1 MYFNPF
7 PGGLDESYILDSR
20 EYFMIG
26 FQNDHCYTPHTSPDL
41 SREPVK
47 EHKTEIPSSKK
58 ITIIENKIIPKDKKF
73 INLNTA
79 DAQIILR
86 RTDILKKIVD
96 SQKGN
101 HNLLNVNNK
110 IVPSVMLEHTDKLK
124 QEDKIN
130 NVIEK
135 TSESS
140 SDSLHDDRDSD
151 SDYHSR
157 SRKTPQKPNKPKTIN
172 KTVKNLLTKK
182 IETKRNIPQMNHNEI
197 PPQYKHAKTYKVKN
211 FSKTNN
217 IRHIVTKKLKK
228 TISPKNDANRATHPY
243 SDGKVLAQGEV
254 KEPLKTD
261 PPKLVKIVPKKDKK
275 TPAHMAALLN
285 DMTSLFSTPDIIRR
299 ISTDAKQSP
308 KAPDTP
314 TNIVIKKSNK
324 EFFADSPAISATPDK
339 ISDFSKNKILK
350 VETKTYSNKTINKN
364 LRDINQHLANKSNIV
379 SSDMGPLGD
388 ANMAHLYQ
396 EQHLGILPSNIGDLG
411 SMTGKHEP
419 LNANSILL
427 SPTSLGSSHM
437 GAPLSPSLDLL
448 GGIHPEEE
456 GLTEDLLMH
465 VAQLVES
472 SENLQEVIDKQVLGK
487 VNEVSPKEMNLVNLL
502 NQNLPK
508 MENLNHSMMQLA
520 EKQTV
525 STPPPKPIQIVRSNG
540 RVITLPPI
548 EAPATRSSKRKS
560 LLNNAV
566 ADSIP
571 AAIPPPVVRVPTP
584 AVQSPVPKPPVPSN
598 KKIIHKAP
606 EQPTLP
612 PKKPDGDDD
621 ENAES
626 DESWNSEDDPDRCA
640 F

>member
-1 MYFNPF
+1 MFQF
-7 PGGLDESYILDSR
+7 PGALDESYILDSR
-20 EYFMIG
+20 DYFMIG
-26 FQNDHCYTPHTSPDL
+26 FQNDHCYTPHTSPDHCQ
-41 SREPVK
+41 EPIK

-101 HNLLNVNNK
+101 HNLLNLNNK
-110 IVPSVMLEHTDKLK
+110 TVLSVVGPEHAEKLN
-124 QEDKIN
+124 QEVKIN
-130 NVIEK
+130 NVVEK

-140 SDSLHDDRDSD
+140 SESLHDDRDSD

-157 SRKTPQKPNKPKTIN
+157 SRKTPLKPNKPKTIN

-182 IETKRNIPQMNHNEI
+182 IETKRNISHIHHNEV
-197 PPQYKHAKTYKVKN
+197 PPQYKHAKTYKVKS

-217 IRHIVTKKLKK
+217 VRHIVSKKLKK
-228 TISPKNDANRATHPY
+228 SISPKSDANRATHPY
-243 SDGKVLAQGEV
+243 SDGKVAEREV
-254 KEPLKTD
+254 KEPPKPE
-261 PPKLVKIVPKKDKK
+261 PPKLVKIVPKKEKK
-275 TPAHMAALLN
+275 PPAHMTALLN

-314 TNIVIKKSNK
+314 ANIVIKKSNK
-324 EFFADSPAISATPDK
+324 EFFAGSPAISTTPDK

-350 VETKTYSNKTINKN
+350 SETKTYSNKTINKN
-364 LRDINQHLANKSNIV
+364 LRDINQHLANKSSID

-388 ANMAHLYQ
+388 ANLTHLYQ
-396 EQHLGILPSNIGDLG
+396 EQHLGISPPNMSDLG

-419 LNANSILL
+419 LGTNNILM
-427 SPTSLGSSHM
+427 SPTTLSSSHL

-487 VNEVSPKEMNLVNLL
+487 VNEVSPKDMNLVNLL
-502 NQNLPK
+502 SQNLPK

-560 LLNNAV
+560 LLNAV
-566 ADSIP
+566 VDSIP
-571 AAIPPPVVRVPTP
+571 VAVPPPVVKVPTP
-584 AVQSPVPKPPVPSN
+584 AVQSPVPKALTPSN
-598 KKIIHKAP
+598 KKVIHKAP
-606 EQPTLP
+606 EQPTIP
-612 PKKPDGDDD
+612 PKKPDGDED

-626 DESWNSEDDPDRCA
+626 DESWNSEDDPDRCV

>member
-1 MYFNPF
+1 MFKF
-7 PGGLDESYILDSR
+7 SGVLDESYILDSR
-20 EYFMIG
+20 DYFMIG
-26 FQNDHCYTPHTSPDL
+26 FQNDHCYTPHTSPDH
-41 SREPVK
+41 SQEPIK
-47 EHKTEIPSSKK
+47 EHKAEIPSSKK

-101 HNLLNVNNK
+101 HNLLNLSNK
-110 IVPSVMLEHTDKLK
+110 TVLSVVGAEHADKLK

-130 NVIEK
+130 NIVEK

-140 SDSLHDDRDSD
+140 SESLHDDRDSD

-157 SRKTPQKPNKPKTIN
+157 SRKTPLKPNKPKTIN

-182 IETKRNIPQMNHNEI
+182 IETKRNIPQIHHNEV
-197 PPQYKHAKTYKVKN
+197 PPQYKHAKTYKVKS
-211 FSKTNN
+211 FSKTNSV
-217 IRHIVTKKLKK
+217 RHIVTKKLKK
-228 TISPKNDANRATHPY
+228 TISPKNDSNRATHPF
-243 SDGKVLAQGEV
+243 SDGKVLAEGEV
-254 KEPLKTD
+254 KEPQKTE
-261 PPKLVKIVPKKDKK
+261 PPKLVKIIPKKDKK
-275 TPAHMAALLN
+275 PPAHITALLN
-285 DMTSLFSTPDIIRR
+285 DMTSLFSTPDILPRM
-299 ISTDAKQSP
+299 STDAKQSP

-339 ISDFSKNKILK
+339 ISDFSKNKIMK
-350 VETKTYSNKTINKN
+350 SETKTYSNKTINKN
-364 LRDINQHLANKSNIV
+364 LRDINQHLANKSSLD

-388 ANMAHLYQ
+388 ANLAHLYQ
-396 EQHLGILPSNIGDLG
+396 EQHLGILPSNMGDLG

-419 LNANSILL
+419 LGTNSILL
-427 SPTSLGSSHM
+427 GPTSLGSSHL

-487 VNEVSPKEMNLVNLL
+487 VNEVSPKEMHLVNLL

-508 MENLNHSMMQLA
+508 MENLNHTMMHLS
-520 EKQTV
+520 EKQTI

-560 LLNNAV
+560 LLNAV
-566 ADSIP
+566 VDSISVVV
-571 AAIPPPVVRVPTP
+571 PPPVAKVPTP
-584 AVQSPVPKPPVPSN
+584 AVQSPVPKPLTPSN
-598 KKIIHKAP
+598 KKVVHKAP
-606 EQPTLP
+606 EQPTVP

-621 ENAES
+621 ENGES
-626 DESWNSEDDPDRCA
+626 DESWNSEDDPDRCV